1 MPLNESRN
9 AIELLKHDHREV
21 ESLFA
26 ELKSETS
33 DERKLELG
41 RSICIELTVHAQ
53 IEEELFY
60 PAAKEALPAQKSQD
74 LVGEATVEHASL
86 KQLIADIDGSAP
98 GEELFDA
105 RFTVLEEYVKHHVKE
120 EEEELMPAMERT
132 QVDLDALGAA
142 LAERK
147 EDLKAALEG
156 SASGSRRARRIAL
169 PKLRA
174 RRSGAGTQSRTA
186 SRSKRGADGTTQRRR
201 GTAGRKQAPARKR
214 AAAASRQSTPKARR
228 SGGAKTTSARKSGGA
243 KTTSARKRTQ
253 NRRARSARG

>member
-60 PAAKEALPAQKSQD
+60 PAAKEALPVQKSQD

-132 QVDLDALGAA
+132 QVDLDALGEA

-147 EDLKAALEG
+147 EALKAALQD

-174 RRSGAGTQSRTA
+174 RRSGAGTKRRSASAGKRRAAGSTPRRATA
-186 SRSKRGADGTTQRRR
+186 ASK
-201 GTAGRKQAPARKR
+201 KAPARKR
-214 AAAASRQSTPKARR
+214 ASSAASRHSTPKARR
-228 SGGAKTTSARKSGGA
+228 SGGAEATSARKSGGA

>member
-26 ELKSETS
+26 ELESETS
-33 DERKLELG
+33 DQRKLELG

-60 PAAKEALPAQKSQD
+60 PAAKEALPEKRKE

-98 GEELFDA
+98 GDELFDA
-105 RFTVLEEYVKHHVKE
+105 RFKVLKEYVQHHVE
-120 EEEELMPAMERT
+120 EEENELMPAVERT
-132 QVDLDALGAA
+132 QIDLEALGSA

-147 EDLKAALEG
+147 ESLKDALE
-156 SASGSRRARRIAL
+156 SSGSGSKRAARRISL
-169 PKLRA
+169 PKAPPA
-174 RRSGAGTQSRTA
+174 RRSTARKPRRAAAGKKRTTTT
-186 SRSKRGADGTTQRRR
+186 RKRGS
-201 GTAGRKQAPARKR
+201 
-214 AAAASRQSTPKARR
+214 AASRQSTPKAR
-228 SGGAKTTSARKSGGA
+228 KTTSGA
-243 KTTSARKRTQ
+243 SKKTSARKRTQ
-253 NRRARSARG
+253 TRRARAARG

>member
-26 ELKSETS
+26 QMESETS

-60 PAAKEALPAQKSQD
+60 PAAKQALPDDRKD
-74 LVGEATVEHASL
+74 LIGEATVEHASL

-98 GEELFDA
+98 GDELFEA
-105 RFTVLEEYVKHHVKE
+105 RFKVLKEYVQHHVKE
-120 EEEELMPAMERT
+120 EEKELMPEVERT
-132 QVDLDALGAA
+132 EIDLESLGET

-147 EDLKAALEG
+147 QDLKDALEG
-156 SASGSRRARRIAL
+156 SGTGSRRARRISL
-169 PKLRA
+169 PKPRA
-174 RRSGAGTQSRTA
+174 RRGSTGTRRRATT
-186 SRSKRGADGTTQRRR
+186 KRGGAS
-201 GTAGRKQAPARKR
+201 AGKKRAPARKR
-214 AAAASRQSTPKARR
+214 AAAASRQSAPKAR
-228 SGGAKTTSARKSGGA
+228 KSAASKG
-243 KTTSARKRTQ
+243 TSARKRTQ
-253 NRRARSARG
+253 TRRARSGRG